1 MKMKQFH
8 IDGSGSRPDGTGS
21 GFAWVRIGTE
31 EQRVYR
37 VDGLTNNQ
45 AEYRALLSVLKHLNY
60 GNEARIFTDSQLVCQ
75 QFNRRWSINDPKL
88 IRLLD
93 RAEELI
99 EDKQLEIDVQWIPRE
114 QNVAG
119 KLLE

>member
-1 MKMKQFH
+1 MKVFH
-8 IDGSGSRPDGTGS
+8 IDGAGMRPDGSGS

-37 VDGLTNNQ
+37 VDGLTNNV
-45 AEYRALLSVLKHLNY
+45 AEYRALISVLKHLNH

-75 QFNRRWSINDPKL
+75 QFNHCWSINDPKL

-93 RAEELI
+93 RTEELI
-99 EDKQLEIDVQWIPRE
+99 EDKDLEIDVKWIRRE
-114 QNVAG
+114 ENVAG
-119 KLLE
+119 KLLEKH